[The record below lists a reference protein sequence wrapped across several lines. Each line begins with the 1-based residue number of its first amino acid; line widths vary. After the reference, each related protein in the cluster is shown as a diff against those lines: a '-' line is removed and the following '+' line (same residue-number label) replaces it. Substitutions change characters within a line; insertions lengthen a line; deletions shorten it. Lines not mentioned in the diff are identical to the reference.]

1 MADTVSASGAIHFSG
16 LGNGTDF
23 DAMIT
28 KLVEVE
34 QMRITSL
41 ETWRKSWT
49 DKVASFQELN
59 TDMLSLK
66 TTLEGMDTMG
76 EFLTK
81 GVTSSDSTVLTA
93 TAGADAE
100 EAIHAI
106 EVNQLAQNKVMATTS
121 GYATTTEDINVSNAA
136 VNFIYVYQGTSH
148 SVSIPATCSL
158 KDLRD
163 IINADGTNPG
173 VRASIVNDGTNNY
186 LQFRGLD
193 TGADNTL
200 TIASNSGL
208 VNFESAD
215 FSTTQSN
222 QDAQLKLNGWPA
234 ASWITRSSN
243 TITDLIDGITLNLK
257 GTTALNTT
265 VSIDVKTDLEAVKEN
280 VRTFVNQMNVVR
292 QQIIDMTKV
301 DSTSGRGSI
310 LTGNYG
316 VQMISSNLKDA
327 VASKGIGFD
336 WDLDDYV
343 VLSQLGITTDAQEGS
358 VTQGLLLLDEDAL
371 DEALAADPDAVAL
384 LFAADHV
391 GSVNSTDFSYG
402 SHINGITTAGEY
414 AISYTIAGG
423 VITSATIN
431 GHEATV
437 SGSVITGKSG
447 YDEAGL
453 ELDVI
458 NMADGSYTG
467 KAFLKLGKNG
477 EIINDLKDLTSSTSG
492 PLHILEENYK
502 DITDSIDKKIDYEER
517 RITMMESRLRERYAR
532 LDAMLGTY
540 DQLSTQLK
548 SQIAQLSSSS

>member
-1 MADTVSASGAIHFSG
+1 MADTVSTAGAIHFSG

-23 DAMIT
+23 DSMIT
-28 KLVEVE
+28 SLVEVE
-34 QMRITSL
+34 QTRITSL
-41 ETWRKSWT
+41 ETWRASWT
-49 DKVASFQELN
+49 NKVASFQELN

-81 GVTSSDSTVLTA
+81 GVTTNNSSVLTA
-93 TAGADAE
+93 TADSDAE
-100 EAIHAI
+100 EANHSI
-106 EVNQLAQNKVMATTS
+106 EVNQLAQNKVMTTSS
-121 GYATTTEDINVSNAA
+121 GYATTSEDINASSSA
-136 VNFIYVYQGTSH
+136 VDFIYVYEGTSH

-173 VRASIVNDGTNNY
+173 VRASIVDDGSNYY

-193 TGADNTL
+193 TGADYTL

-208 VNFESAD
+208 TGFESSD
-215 FSTTQSN
+215 FETVQDN
-222 QDAQLKLNGWPA
+222 QDAQLKLDGWPT
-234 ASWITRSSN
+234 ASNAWITRSSN
-243 TITDLIDGITLNLK
+243 TITDLVDGLTLNLK
-257 GTTALNTT
+257 EADPGYP
-265 VSIDVKTDLEAVKEN
+265 VSISIATDLDAVKEN
-280 VRTFVNQMNVVR
+280 VRTFVNQINVVR

-301 DSTSGRGSI
+301 DSTSGEGSI

-402 SHINGITTAGEY
+402 SYVDGITEAGEY
-414 AISYTIAGG
+414 EVSYTVSGG
-423 VITSATIN
+423 VITAATIN
-431 GHEATV
+431 GHDATI
-437 SGSVITGKSG
+437 SGSVLTGKYG
-447 YDEAGL
+447 YDEAGI

-458 NMADGSYTG
+458 NMADGDYSG
-467 KAFLKLGKNG
+467 KVFLKKGKCA
-477 EIINDLKDLTSSTSG
+477 ELIDDLKDLTSSTSG
-492 PLHILEENYK
+492 PLHILEDNYK

-517 RITMMESRLRERYAR
+517 RIALMEERLRERYAR
-532 LDAMLGTY
+532 LDALLGTY
-540 DQLSTQLK
+540 DSLSTQLS
-548 SQIAQLSSSS
+548 SQIAQLSSD